1 LELVL
6 KIMPQTQKLSEIV
19 NEIDAT
25 IRNRFSGKTFWIKAE
40 ITDVK
45 KQPDKKWC
53 FLKFIEKDGNTITTE
68 IKGVFWSNTYFYI
81 QNFENE
87 TQQTFASGL
96 EITCNVRVRF
106 QKRFGIDLEVL
117 EIDFAYAIG
126 KLERERKQTLERL
139 VIENATIKLFEN
151 GSYSTK
157 NNRAELPVV
166 FQTIAL
172 ITAPNSDGQRDFN
185 EVIENNKYGYVF
197 SITSFLTTVQGDNA
211 SKLILQQLK
220 LIESIKEKF
229 DIVVIVRGGGSDID
243 FKSFNDYELSKYVAF
258 FSVPILTGIG
268 HDRNTS
274 IVDLMARQLKTP
286 TEVAAFILDNNYNF
300 ENDLILLRERLFQRA
315 VELIDDAKDELRH
328 YKQRIKNLN
337 PTTILKKG
345 FAIVY
350 SNNKIVIDPKRIK
363 TNSEMKTHL
372 QNEIIISTVTKKSK
386 NEK

>member
-1 LELVL
+1 
-6 KIMPQTQKLSEIV
+6 MPQTQKLSEIV